1 MWFCCVCVDR
11 LLLVAGSFILSVCR
25 RFVSCLKLP
34 LLPQQKRGFFSRN
47 STNLNTRFRFVL
59 SINPVFPGVVVRH
72 PSTFSVVR
80 EYEMEF
86 VAPSSPK
93 TGCDSRFAG
102 IFV

>member
-11 LLLVAGSFILSVCR
+11 LLLVAGSLYSP
-25 RFVSCLKLP
+25 FVVVLCLK
-34 LLPQQKRGFFSRN
+34 LPQQKRGFFSRN